1 MHTID
6 LYLDIA
12 MRRVRRRFGWYFAA
26 AAFTVLAVAFG
37 AYAEEQLSALQR
49 SDLLAYLGGFLG
61 SLQHGLP
68 QGPTLMRAA
77 LYADGRLLLL
87 SWMLALVVI
96 GMVTS
101 WLWLAVKGFAIGFA
115 SAFLFGELGGR
126 GLVLVLFGVLPPAL
140 LVLPSIWLLSE
151 AAALYAGECYRARF
165 KAPAILS
172 ALVRFAGSGAIA
184 AVGIVLAATVE
195 AYLSPLAL
203 HLLWPYVG
211 G

>member
-12 MRRVRRRFGWYFAA
+12 VRRVRRRFGWYLAA
-26 AAFTVLAVAFG
+26 AAWSALAVAFG
-37 AYAEEQLSALQR
+37 VYAAGQLSALQR
-49 SDLLAYLGGFLG
+49 SDLLAYLGVFVGN
-61 SLQHGLP
+61 LQHGMP
-68 QGPTLMRAA
+68 QGPALMRAA

-87 SWMLALVVI
+87 SWLMALVVV
-96 GMVTS
+96 GVVTS

-115 SAFLFGELGGR
+115 SAFLLGELGGR
-126 GLVLVLFGVLPPAL
+126 GLLLVLLGVIPPAL

-151 AAALYAGECYRARF
+151 AAALYAAEFYRARF
-165 KAPAILS
+165 KAPAMLS
-172 ALVRFAGSGAIA
+172 ALVRFAGAGAIA
-184 AVGIVLAATVE
+184 AGGIVLAATAE

>member
-12 MRRVRRRFGWYFAA
+12 MRRVQRRFGWYLAA
-26 AAFTVLAVAFG
+26 AAMSVLAIAFG
-37 AYAEEQLSALQR
+37 AYAAGQLSALQR

-61 SLQHGLP
+61 SLQQGLP
-68 QGPTLMRAA
+68 QGPALMRTA
-77 LYADGRLLLL
+77 LYADGRLLVV
-87 SWMLALVVI
+87 SWLLALLVV
-96 GMVTS
+96 GAVTS
-101 WLWLAVKGFAIGFA
+101 WLWLAVKGFAVGFA
-115 SAFLFGELGGR
+115 SAFLLGELGGR
-126 GLVLVLFGVLPPAL
+126 GLLLVLLGVLPSAL

-151 AAALYAGECYRARF
+151 AAALYASEFYHARF
-165 KAPAILS
+165 KAPDMLS
-172 ALVRFAGSGAIA
+172 ALVRFAGAGAIA
-184 AVGIVLAATVE
+184 AGGIVLAATAE

>member
-1 MHTID
+1 MHTLD

-12 MRRVRRRFGWYFAA
+12 VRRVRRRVGWYLAA
-26 AAFTVLAVAFG
+26 AAWSALAVAFG
-37 AYAEEQLSALQR
+37 VYAAGQLSALQR
-49 SDLLAYLGGFLG
+49 SDLLAYLGGFIG
-61 SLQHGLP
+61 SLQQGMP
-68 QGPTLMRAA
+68 QGPALMRAA

-87 SWMLALVVI
+87 SWLLALVVV
-96 GMVTS
+96 GVVTS

-115 SAFLFGELGGR
+115 SAFLLGELGGR
-126 GLVLVLFGVLPPAL
+126 GLLLVLLGVVPPAL

-151 AAALYAGECYRARF
+151 AAALYASDFYRARF
-165 KAPAILS
+165 KAPAMLS
-172 ALVRFAGSGAIA
+172 ALVRFAGAGAIA
-184 AVGIVLAATVE
+184 AGGIVLAATAE